1 VVADCRRQIYEHLQR
16 LTLRFYEDQQ
26 TGQLMSRMVNDS
38 DRFEMTLIIAHRL
51 STIRNADLI
60 VVLEGK
66 RIAEM
71 GTHAELMARNG
82 LYRRLN
88 EVQMAL
94 NKIGENGHAAM
105 QEAVATR
112 GGVW

>member
-1 VVADCRRQIYEHLQR
+1 
-16 LTLRFYEDQQ
+16 
-26 TGQLMSRMVNDS
+26 MVG
-38 DRFEMTLIIAHRL
+38 RTTLIIAHRL

-66 RIAEM
+66 HIAEM

-88 EVQMAL
+88 EVQSAL
-94 NKIGENGHAAM
+94 SRGGENGHAAA
-105 QEAVATR
+105 QEAVATGSTDGLR
-112 GGVW
+112 CQDLSQREDELSALSQRPLRQSQ